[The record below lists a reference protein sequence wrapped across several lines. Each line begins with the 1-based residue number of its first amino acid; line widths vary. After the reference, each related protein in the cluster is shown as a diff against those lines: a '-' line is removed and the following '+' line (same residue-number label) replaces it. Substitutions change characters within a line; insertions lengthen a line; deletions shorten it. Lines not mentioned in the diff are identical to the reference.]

1 MVLDL
6 DYRSPPAARGDEEG
20 ASRADHNF
28 LHSVCLNR
36 TVRAREPGP
45 TRIRLGI
52 LSPRRRKALLDPHPQ
67 HRADSGAEHHSGCL
81 QLPAERV
88 PHLLVD
94 ET

>member
-6 DYRSPPAARGDEEG
+6 DNRSPPATRGDEEG

-52 LSPRRRKALLDPHPQ
+52 LSP
-67 HRADSGAEHHSGCL
+67 
-81 QLPAERV
+81 
-88 PHLLVD
+88 
-94 ET
+94 

>member
-6 DYRSPPAARGDEEG
+6 DNCGTPAARGNEEG

-36 TVRAREPGP
+36 TVRAREPGS

-52 LSPRRRKALLDPHPQ
+52 LSPRRGQALLDPHP
-67 HRADSGAEHHSGCL
+67 
-81 QLPAERV
+81 
-88 PHLLVD
+88 
-94 ET
+94 